1 MSCRHYT
8 PALAQGPQSIALPS
22 GSPFAAAW
30 WPSFATLHGAF
41 SALYEGFAA
50 YRDYERLRARGIP
63 HDAAIRQS
71 LGVGTTARAALPDV
85 AGALCFA
92 GKA

>member
-1 MSCRHYT
+1 MSCSQYT
-8 PALAQGPQSIALPS
+8 PALAHGAQPIAVPS
-22 GSPFAAAW
+22 GSPFVASW
-30 WPSFATLHGAF
+30 WPNFTALHGAF
-41 SALYEGFAA
+41 AALYEGFAA

-71 LGVGTTARAALPDV
+71 LGVGTTPCAGLPDV